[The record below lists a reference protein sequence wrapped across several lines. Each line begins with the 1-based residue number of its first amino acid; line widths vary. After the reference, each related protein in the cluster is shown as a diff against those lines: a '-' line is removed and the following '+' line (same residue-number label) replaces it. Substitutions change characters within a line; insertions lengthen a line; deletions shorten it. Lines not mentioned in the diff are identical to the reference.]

1 MSHNHFKKFS
11 KNKTDSLPYAELNP
25 HTIEAP
31 VMRNKNIIVT
41 SIDPGIVNC
50 GIYTTA
56 YDSESKKIRSIY
68 LEKLVFNDGDNHY
81 LTSLRKLEEL
91 ENQHKLFSSSHYIVI
106 ESQMTVNYDLVRM
119 GQHLISY
126 FLTKLKNKGN
136 RPLIIEITSQAKTKL
151 LDCPKGLS
159 KYQYKKWC
167 TSEAIK
173 SLKEKGQEDN
183 EKDFIF
189 KLQNA
194 KKSDDMGDS
203 ISQFFALIKI
213 IEGEYNRPTLPIK
226 RY

>member
-1 MSHNHFKKFS
+1 MAHNHFKKFS
-11 KNKTDSLPYAELNP
+11 KAKSESLPYAELNP

-31 VMRNKNIIVT
+31 VMRNKNIIIT

-56 YDSESKKIRSIY
+56 YDSETKKIKSIY
-68 LEKLVFNDGDNHY
+68 LEKLVFNDGNNHY
-81 LTSLRKLEEL
+81 LNSLKKLEEL

-173 SLKEKGQEDN
+173 YLKEQGQGES
-183 EKDFIF
+183 EKDFIY
-189 KLQNA
+189 KLESA

-203 ISQFFALIKI
+203 ICQFLALIKI
-213 IEGEYNRPTLPIK
+213 IEGEYNRPTLPVK